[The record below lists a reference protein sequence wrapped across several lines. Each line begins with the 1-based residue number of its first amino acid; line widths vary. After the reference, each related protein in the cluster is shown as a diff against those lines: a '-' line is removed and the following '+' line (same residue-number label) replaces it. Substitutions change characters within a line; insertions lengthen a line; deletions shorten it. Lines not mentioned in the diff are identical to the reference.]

1 MTPSSHDHGA
11 RLKGLPVVLRGKSM
25 VVIGPA
31 FFQFTVLPVVASRA
45 FEAVG

>member
-11 RLKGLPVVLRGKSM
+11 RLKGLPVLRGKSM